1 MESGK
6 TRYFTY
12 HQAPP
17 FNQGQRVRIEN
28 GTLVA
33 GWAVARIQA
42 RAQKQNGDSRWNRRF
57 ALSAAF
63 WLKETNGT

>member
-1 MESGK
+1 MENGK

-17 FNQGQRVRIEN
+17 FSQGQRVRIEN

-33 GWAVARIQA
+33 G
-42 RAQKQNGDSRWNRRF
+42 
-57 ALSAAF
+57 
-63 WLKETNGT
+63 